1 MLYIDRFYDGL
12 CSWEEGSATPILHI
26 GWAKP
31 MVATLS
37 KFDPSV
43 RQKVAGVTDDSSDED
58 EDEDDEDKKG
68 DLKLLKKETVSCWC
82 FLDKALAQER

>member
-1 MLYIDRFYDGL
+1 MLCNDRFYDGL

-58 EDEDDEDKKG
+58 EDDEDKDKKG
-68 DLKLLKKETVSCWC
+68 DLKLHIKKKQ
-82 FLDKALAQER
+82 FPAGAF

>member
-1 MLYIDRFYDGL
+1 MLYIYRFYDGL

-58 EDEDDEDKKG
+58 EDDEVKDKKG
-68 DLKLLKKETVSCWC
+68 DLKPFKKKP
-82 FLDKALAQER
+82 FPAGAF